1 MFFSKYQIL
10 NWIVIVSILII
21 VFLLYHN
28 TTTTNII
35 ASVLGSI
42 VASIAV
48 SNVYNN
54 DLHEAMN
61 KYSKIGLIN
70 YFDNFEDAHDEI
82 KMKISLAKNVDIF
95 VMYGDSFLNTSSKA
109 IRKLLSKE
117 NTNLRY
123 FMYSENNRFIE
134 SYGFYWSDGG
144 KIQKYNADGIRE
156 KIINVKTDLKN
167 NIIKGMN
174 EKSSFQL
181 YSIKDAPISFSFYK
195 IDDELYYVPNKNIR
209 AKEIIPVVFHFK
221 KTNKENSMYNRI
233 EKELNLM
240 VNNNELIRVDL

>member
-95 VMYGDSFLNTSSKA
+95 VMYGDSFLNTSSIA

-144 KIQKYNADGIRE
+144 KIQKYNAGGIRE